1 MKRKNFVLASVMA
14 LAITGGSYGVAFAQ
28 DNPTPECGAA
38 LSTLVDARSDL
49 NAAPKEVANPDLAK
63 LKSDVASH
71 LSNANRADARAT
83 QQKGIADAADTA
95 AATAQ
100 EAAKAADAIDP
111 AIPRSIAERDKQRGI
126 VTAKLAERDLARSE
140 LTKALAIR
148 DSERVKQ
155 ADAQK
160 ALDAAPANVPNPD
173 LKNLQDKAA
182 KAQSDA
188 DKACQGQK
196 GDPGPVVVVPPAQN
210 PPAANPPVV
219 DDKDCKDFAT
229 QSDAQKALT
238 EGDPFNLDSDKD
250 GQACEEFFTPNPP
263 TANQPQVQQVPV
275 GGVETGDGSLA

>member
-1 MKRKNFVLASVMA
+1 MA

-38 LSTLVDARSDL
+38 LSTLVDARADL

-63 LKSDVASH
+63 LKADVASH

-95 AATAQ
+95 ASTAQ
-100 EAAKAADAIDP
+100 ELADRANNATTQTDET
-111 AIPRSIAERDKQRGI
+111 RRVRDEQRAI
-126 VTAKLAERDLARSE
+126 VTTKLAERDLARSE

-148 DSERVKQ
+148 DSERAKQ

-160 ALDAAPANVPNPD
+160 ALDNAPANVPNPA
-173 LKNLQDKAA
+173 LKDLQDKAA
-182 KAQSDA
+182 KAQADA

-196 GDPGPVVVVPPAQN
+196 GDPGPVVTVPPAPPASTPVVN
-210 PPAANPPVV
+210 PPAVINNNTNTVNP
-219 DDKDCKDFAT
+219 
-229 QSDAQKALT
+229 
-238 EGDPFNLDSDKD
+238 
-250 GQACEEFFTPNPP
+250 
-263 TANQPQVQQVPV
+263 PQVQNAPQVQNVPV